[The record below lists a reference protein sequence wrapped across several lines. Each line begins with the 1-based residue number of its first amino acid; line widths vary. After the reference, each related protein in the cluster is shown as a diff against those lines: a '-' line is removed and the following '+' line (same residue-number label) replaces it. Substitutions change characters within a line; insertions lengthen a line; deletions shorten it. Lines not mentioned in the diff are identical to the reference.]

1 MKTRLPL
8 SPITDPPSPCDRSR
22 NERGIGVDLSL
33 FAAEVYTFEK
43 LVPGPEMAA
52 CMAVQNQITERGLFA
67 SHPRTASRNI
77 QTIPLPHPRKTVE
90 SSRESLRPT
99 SPSPSPGPLG
109 LLDGTRQS
117 ARTTVATFTAYRYPR
132 FYLGL
137 SVRRYGQVQTRPRR
151 VEYRRKGCI
160 YVCMYRRWISWFTQ
174 VYTGCK
180 CPGMAYMWYIVGLRV
195 STSHEWKFILSL
207 MGISRD

>member
-8 SPITDPPSPCDRSR
+8 SPITNPPSPCDRSR
-22 NERGIGVDLSL
+22 NKRGIGVDLSL
-33 FAAEVYTFEK
+33 FAAEVYTFKK

-151 VEYRRKGCI
+151 VEYDERVVYMYI
-160 YVCMYRRWISWFTQ
+160 CMY
-174 VYTGCK
+174 V
-180 CPGMAYMWYIVGLRV
+180 
-195 STSHEWKFILSL
+195 
-207 MGISRD
+207 